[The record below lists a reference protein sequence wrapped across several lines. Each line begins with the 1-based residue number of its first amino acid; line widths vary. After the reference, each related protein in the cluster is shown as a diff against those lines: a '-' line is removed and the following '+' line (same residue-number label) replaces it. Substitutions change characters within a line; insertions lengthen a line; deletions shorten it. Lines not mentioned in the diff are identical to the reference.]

1 MIDRIELEN
10 FQSHKKSVL
19 ELDPGINAIIGPSNN
34 GKTSIIRALKLSRYN
49 QPSGTAYISKWA
61 KDKKGN
67 QTKQMSV
74 TVTKGKHTLTRG
86 KGSKLNGYQ
95 INDNDP
101 LEALRKGGLPDQ
113 VVNFYNTND
122 VNLQEQMDKPFL
134 IGSTPPEV
142 AKFLNTI
149 VDMTEIDVYLSAVE
163 SKKRSTNK
171 DIKRVKGE
179 VKDLEVKITRFDK
192 LGDVEFLLERLY
204 KVSTLKTQK
213 INDREILKG
222 LVGEYTTLQGKSTL
236 WGSIDSLE
244 KLIISVQEVKS
255 RHNTVIDRH
264 SYLLDTI
271 ILYKISK
278 QTLTTFKNVNKVEK
292 LLTNLTSTK
301 KEIAKINNKWNKLHS
316 SELLYTENIDILKK
330 SIDTDKIEILLKD
343 LEKVQKSKKEL
354 NSNRDTLRTLFKS
367 HKENT
372 RIMVHYNVLIKDHE
386 KQLPDI
392 CPTCGAP
399 LKGKKI

>member
-1 MIDRIELEN
+1 MIDKIELEN

-74 TVTKGKHTLTRG
+74 IVTKGEHILTRG

-95 INDNDP
+95 IDDNDP
-101 LEALRKGGLPDQ
+101 LEALGKGGLPAQ

-171 DIKRVKGE
+171 DIKRVTGE
-179 VKDLEVKITRFDK
+179 IKDLEIKVTRFDK
-192 LGDVEFLLERLY
+192 LEDVEILLERLS

-213 INDREILKG
+213 INDRETLKS
-222 LVGEYTTLQGKSTL
+222 LVDEYTTLQGKSTL
-236 WGSIDSLE
+236 WDSIDSLG
-244 KLIISVQEVKS
+244 KLIISVQEVKN
-255 RHNTVIDRH
+255 RHNTVIDNH
-264 SYLLDTI
+264 SNLLDTI
-271 ILYKISK
+271 IFYKTSK
-278 QTLTTFKNVNKVEK
+278 QTLIAFKNVNKVEK
-292 LLTNLTSTK
+292 LLTNLISVK
-301 KEIAKINNKWNKLHS
+301 KEIDEINSKWNKLHS
-316 SELLYTENIDILKK
+316 LELLYTENIDILKK
-330 SIDTDKIEILLKD
+330 SVDTDKIEILLKD
-343 LEKVQKSKKEL
+343 LEKVQKSKNKVTD
-354 NSNRDTLRTLFKS
+354 NRDILKDLHKNYKS
-367 HKENT
+367 KTTAILNYNNHIDNLQKE
-372 RIMVHYNVLIKDHE
+372 
-386 KQLPDI
+386 LPDI
-392 CPTCGAP
+392 CPLCGAP